1 MSPIQATKWR
11 HKLYKKS
18 YTTYVANSAA
28 KNLNWRQKLYKIR
41 LPFKVSLSAV
51 STNAIKTI
59 FEVPREKTATSA
71 KTLKGEKMEVV
82 EEEKTISF
90 L

>member
-41 LPFKVSLSAV
+41 LPKVSTFIKKV
-51 STNAIKTI
+51 SPFFIPANLVFRILMNL
-59 FEVPREKTATSA
+59 FDSYY
-71 KTLKGEKMEVV
+71 
-82 EEEKTISF
+82 S
-90 L
+90 